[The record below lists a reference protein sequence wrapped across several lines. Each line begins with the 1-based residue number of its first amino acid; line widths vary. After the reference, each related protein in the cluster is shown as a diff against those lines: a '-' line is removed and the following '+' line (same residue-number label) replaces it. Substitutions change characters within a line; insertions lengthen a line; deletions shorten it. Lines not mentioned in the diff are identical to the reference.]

1 MGDIKLFRLQGGKA
15 VEVSLGPLALEK
27 SLQNLVEAN
36 LETMLGVR
44 FLATEHSTGRKHS
57 GRIDT
62 LGIDENGCP
71 VIIEYKRTLN
81 ENVINQGLFYLDWLL
96 DHKADF
102 KLLVLD
108 QYGKD
113 VADSI
118 AWSGT
123 RLLCIAQDFTRYD
136 EHAISQIDRN
146 IELIRY
152 RRYTDEMLLLDL
164 VNVVTS
170 STPANA
176 EDHSRSAGRRQS
188 TDTPIADIISHLSAP
203 LSDIWDAVRVF
214 ALSLGD
220 DVQVKELK
228 LYWAYKRIKNFMSA
242 EVRPGKG
249 WVALYLKVDPDT
261 VTLDA
266 GFSRD
271 VRGIGHWGT
280 GDLEITIRSLDD
292 LERAKPLIMKSYEAS

>member
-1 MGDIKLFRLQGGKA
+1 MGDIKLFRLQGGA
-15 VEVSLGPLALEK
+15 VVEVALGPVALEK

-36 LETMLGVR
+36 LETLLGVR
-44 FLATEHSTGRKHS
+44 FLATEHTTGRKHS

-102 KLLVLD
+102 KLLVLER
-108 QYGKD
+108 YGKEA
-113 VADSI
+113 ADSI

-152 RRYTDEMLLLDL
+152 RRYTDEMLLFDL

-170 STPANA
+170 SVPSNVDDQPRALN
-176 EDHSRSAGRRQS
+176 RRQS
-188 TDTPIADIISHLSAP
+188 TDTPIADIVANLSGE
-203 LSDIWDAVRVF
+203 LLDVWDAVRVF
-214 ALSLGD
+214 ALTLGD

-228 LYWAYKRIKNFMSA
+228 LYWAYKRLKNFISA

-249 WVALYLKVDPDT
+249 WVALYLKVDPDA
-261 VTLDA
+261 VTLEP
-266 GFSRD
+266 GFTRD
-271 VRGIGHWGT
+271 VRGVGHWGT
-280 GDLEITIRSLDD
+280 GDLEVTVRTMDD
-292 LERAKPLIMKSYEAS
+292 LERVKPLIIKSYEVS